1 MDGGRGPKQR
11 LSRCQEAF
19 ARGLTQGQGLCG
31 AYRAAYRCRGLTDS
45 AVEARAQQLFDT
57 EKIRARCSAL
67 CAAGP
72 GTARAP
78 QRTGA
83 KNAGKGAVFT
93 VEADRGESAAAGK
106 PPAAEKKRVESEPRP
121 PGPGAPDG
129 TPGTD
134 AEARGA
140 ARVLEELTD
149 IALGRRE
156 YPDVDR
162 SGNPVVRPVAM
173 TQRLKALELLGKRY
187 RLFSDSPPPA
197 EEQELEIRLRV
208 VR

>member
-1 MDGGRGPKQR
+1 MRARPERKRRARARKRRQKAVCRAKNARRCGMDGGRGPKQR

-121 PGPGAPDG
+121 RARARRTERRAQTPRPGAR
-129 TPGTD
+129 
-134 AEARGA
+134 RGCW
-140 ARVLEELTD
+140 R
-149 IALGRRE
+149 
-156 YPDVDR
+156 
-162 SGNPVVRPVAM
+162 N
-173 TQRLKALELLGKRY
+173 
-187 RLFSDSPPPA
+187 
-197 EEQELEIRLRV
+197 
-208 VR
+208 

>member
-1 MDGGRGPKQR
+1 MQRPVRRRPRHGADATAEGGKE
-11 LSRCQEAF
+11 C
-19 ARGLTQGQGLCG
+19 
-31 AYRAAYRCRGLTDS
+31 
-45 AVEARAQQLFDT
+45 
-57 EKIRARCSAL
+57 
-67 CAAGP
+67 
-72 GTARAP
+72 
-78 QRTGA
+78 
-83 KNAGKGAVFT
+83 GKGAVFT

-106 PPAAEKKRVESEPRP
+106 PPAAEEKRVQSGPRP

-129 TPGTD
+129 APGTDGAQGPD

-208 VR
+208 IR